1 METVERTNKRW
12 TVEEVHRLADL
23 GVFGDKAPYE
33 LLDGEL
39 VEKPKETVPH
49 AHSVDNAY
57 ETLREIAKPDHH
69 VQGPHP
75 ITLDDRSEPEPD
87 VSIVRGS
94 RKDYPKP
101 PRAADVA
108 LVVEVCDA
116 SFRDDRRRKLPLY
129 ARAGIPEVW
138 LLDVLG
144 RRLLVHT
151 EPAAGEYRLVRT
163 LPEEARVAPTFR
175 PEASVAVADLLP

>member
-1 METVERTNKRW
+1 METVERANKRW
-12 TVEEVHRLADL
+12 TVEEVHRLMDL

-39 VEKPKETVPH
+39 VEKMTEKAPH
-49 AHSVDNAY
+49 MHGVDNTY
-57 ETLREIAKPDHH
+57 DLLSEIARPEHH
-69 VQGPHP
+69 AQGPHP

-87 VSIVRGS
+87 VCVVRGS
-94 RKDYPKP
+94 RKDYAKP
-101 PRAADVA
+101 PRPADV
-108 LVVEVCDA
+108 LLLVEVCDA

-138 LLDVLG
+138 LLDLER

-151 EPAAGEYRLVRT
+151 EPLGDGYALVRT
-163 LPEEARVAPTFR
+163 VPEGASVAPGFR
-175 PEASVAVADLLP
+175 PEVLVPVAELLP